1 MLSLIEKNSPNAIS
15 TEAYRTLRTNF
26 QFFTKG
32 KSVKT
37 LVLTSTESGEGASV
51 TTRNL
56 ALSFS
61 LSGKKVLIIDCDLRK
76 PSIHE
81 YFNVTNDIGFAN
93 LIIEKLTYKD
103 VIQEYSDNLHIITAG
118 KITINPAEL
127 LNIEHISPIF
137 EQLQKQYDIILID
150 SPPVITYTDAQL
162 LSAVSDGVIMVL
174 SIGKTHKKLC
184 QKAIQLLQN
193 VNADIIGIVLNKN
206 IKKLQKYYKKNK
218 SSSYKKKLKRKKLE
232 EIKAAVM

>member
-1 MLSLIEKNSPNAIS
+1 MLSLIEKNSPKDIRN
-15 TEAYRTLRTNF
+15 EAYRTLRTNF
-26 QFFTKG
+26 QFFTKD
-32 KSVKT
+32 KNVKL

-51 TTRNL
+51 TARNL

-81 YFNVTNDIGFAN
+81 YFNVTNQIGFAN

-118 KITINPAEL
+118 KTTIHSAEL
-127 LNIEHISPIF
+127 LNTEYISPIF
-137 EQLQKQYDIILID
+137 QQLQKQYDIILID
-150 SPPVITYTDAQL
+150 SPPVITYADAQL
-162 LSAVSDGVIMVL
+162 LSAVSDGVIMVV

-184 QKAIQLLQN
+184 QKAIHLLQN

-218 SSSYKKKLKRKKLE
+218 SYSYKKIEKKKVRE
-232 EIKAAVM
+232 N